1 MAELKTRANDA
12 DVSGF
17 LNSVEEEQQR
27 GDCIRLLE
35 MMSEVTGRAPKMWG
49 TSIVGFGTYH
59 YIYASGRE
67 GDWPIIGF
75 SPRKQ
80 NISIYIMSGFGSYD
94 SLLKKL
100 GPHKIGKSCLYVKKL
115 ADIETDVLRELAG
128 SSVAYMRQNYECS

>member
-1 MAELKTRANDA
+1 MAELKTRENDA

-27 GDCIRLLE
+27 EDCIRLLE

-49 TSIVGFGTYH
+49 TSIVGFGAYH
-59 YIYASGRE
+59 YVYASGRE

-80 NISIYIMSGFGSYD
+80 NISIYIMSGFDSYET
-94 SLLKKL
+94 LMKKL
-100 GPHKIGKSCLYVKKL
+100 GTHKIGKSCLYIKKL
-115 ADIETDVLRELAG
+115 ADIEPDVLRELAA
-128 SSVAYMRQNYECS
+128 SSVAYMRQNYQCN